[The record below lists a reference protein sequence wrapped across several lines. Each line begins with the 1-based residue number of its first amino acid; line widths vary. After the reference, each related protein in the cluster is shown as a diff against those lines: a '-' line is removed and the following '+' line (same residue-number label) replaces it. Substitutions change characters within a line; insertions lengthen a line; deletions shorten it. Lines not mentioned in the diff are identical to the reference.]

1 MKATKK
7 KKNDN
12 KEDNDENPVTILQ
25 YTKKIFTDV

>member
-1 MKATKK
+1 MKATK